1 MELHTDLLEKA
12 GDRSWE
18 EIALIARDIEIH
30 IEHDDE
36 EAKQLEKKMRTI
48 KQVLYESM
56 ANPERMKHLSPK
68 FYVRLTKILEEME
81 DKLKLYRAEK
91 HEFVF
96 FLKMLIAKLRK
107 EKLIVTHK
115 FDRKVE
121 FGKHKGGPESGK
133 KGEMQ

>member
-1 MELHTDLLEKA
+1 MDLHKDLLEKA
-12 GDRSWE
+12 GDKSWE
-18 EIALIARDIEIH
+18 EIALIARNLEIR
-30 IEHDDE
+30 IEHEDDE
-36 EAKQLEKKMRTI
+36 AKLLEKKLRTI

-56 ANPERMKHLSPK
+56 TDPQRMKNLGPK

-81 DKLKLYRAEK
+81 VRLKLYSADK

-96 FLKMLIAKLRK
+96 FIRMLIGKLRK

-121 FGKHKGGPESGK
+121 FGKHKGNPESAK
-133 KGEMQ
+133 EGEV

>member
-1 MELHTDLLEKA
+1 MDLHNDLLEKA
-12 GDRSWE
+12 GDKSWE
-18 EIALIARDIEIH
+18 EIALIARDLEIK

-36 EAKQLEKKMRTI
+36 EARHLEKKMRTI

-56 ANPERMKHLSPK
+56 SDPQRMKQMGPK

-81 DKLKLYRAEK
+81 ARLKLYRADK

-96 FLKMLIAKLRK
+96 FLRMLIGKLRK

-121 FGKHKGGPESGK
+121 FRRHKGGPESAK
-133 KGEMQ
+133 EGEK